1 MWRGKNYIE
10 IMVMTNGHGNANVYE
25 DALELRPDQRVL
37 GL

>member
-1 MWRGKNYIE
+1 MERKELHRDHG
-10 IMVMTNGHGNANVYE
+10 NGHGNANVYE